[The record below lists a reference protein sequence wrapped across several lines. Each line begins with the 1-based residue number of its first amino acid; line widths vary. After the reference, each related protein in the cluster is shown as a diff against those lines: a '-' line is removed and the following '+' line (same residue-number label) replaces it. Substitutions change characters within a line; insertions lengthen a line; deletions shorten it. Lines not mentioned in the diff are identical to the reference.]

1 MELHVE
7 YCERWNYRPQFEQL
21 AQSLKNEFS
30 DIEVLGNQDGKF
42 RVGSFEITMSGK
54 VIFSKLETGRFP
66 ADEEVVRIL
75 KNLL

>member
-30 DIEVLGNQDGKF
+30 DIEVLGNKDGKF
-42 RVGSFEITMSGK
+42 RVGSFEITKNDK
-54 VIFSKLETGRFP
+54 VIFSKLETDRFP
-66 ADEEVVRIL
+66 ADEEVIRIL

>member
-21 AQSLKNEFS
+21 AQSLKNKFS
-30 DIEVLGNQDGKF
+30 DIEVLGNQNGKF
-42 RVGSFEITMSGK
+42 RVGSFEITMSDK
-54 VIFSKLETGRFP
+54 MIFSKLETGRFP